1 MVLASLI
8 CDSGGGCED
17 TAVQFLTGRQSQ
29 VSAINGQFRHPNGVP
44 ELAVV
49 VTVGDPQVNK
59 YFVLFV

>member
-1 MVLASLI
+1 MKTLQSSSSQE
-8 CDSGGGCED
+8 DS
-17 TAVQFLTGRQSQ
+17 